1 MAIVYILTNESM
13 PDTIKVG
20 ITENLDRRVRELDNT
35 STPLPFECYYAVE
48 VENASAIENKILF
61 KVNNEIITSI
71 DILTELKYLEMINS
85 DFIKM
90 PKKKAFEI
98 AKKSLIREKIKVI
111 ELKKFFEEIKIEDEF
126 LNRLLIDRFKSI
138 NIKSIYDFEKYFL
151 LLDISPSLIKK
162 KISIEVMWNQLIFNK
177 FKQNV
182 KINKEDIKNELLT
195 KDKQKEYL
203 LSEILFTINENEKF
217 DKKTNLL
224 EKEIN
229 DKGFSQTA
237 LTYSIS
243 DTSSKGGKLGW
254 VKETILSSK
263 IKKII
268 KKIKIN
274 SYTKPII
281 IPGGFLIL
289 KIENIRE
296 TKNDLDLD
304 SEINRIIKEKTNE
317 QLNQLSNI
325 YFNKVKKDIIINE
338 L

>member
-1 MAIVYILTNESM
+1 MKKFKKILLIFFYSL
-13 PDTIKVG
+13 IA
-20 ITENLDRRVRELDNT
+20 
-35 STPLPFECYYAVE
+35 SS
-48 VENASAIENKILF
+48 NASAIENKILF

-138 NIKSIYDFEKYFL
+138 NIKSIYDFEKHFL

-304 SEINRIIKEKTNE
+304 SEINRIVKEKTNE
-317 QLNQLSNI
+317 QLNQFSNI
-325 YFNKVKKDIIINE
+325 YFNKVRKNITINE

>member
-1 MAIVYILTNESM
+1 MKKFKKILLIFFYSL
-13 PDTIKVG
+13 IA
-20 ITENLDRRVRELDNT
+20 
-35 STPLPFECYYAVE
+35 SS
-48 VENASAIENKILF
+48 NASAIENKILF

-71 DILTELKYLEMINS
+71 DILTELKYLETINS

-138 NIKSIYDFEKYFL
+138 NIKSIYDFEKHFL
-151 LLDISPSLIKK
+151 ILDISPSLIKE

-254 VKETILSSK
+254 VKDTILSSK

>member
-1 MAIVYILTNESM
+1 MKKFKKILLIFFYSL
-13 PDTIKVG
+13 IA
-20 ITENLDRRVRELDNT
+20 
-35 STPLPFECYYAVE
+35 SS
-48 VENASAIENKILF
+48 NASAIENKILF

-138 NIKSIYDFEKYFL
+138 NIKSIYDFEKHFL

-304 SEINRIIKEKTNE
+304 SEINRIVKEKTNE